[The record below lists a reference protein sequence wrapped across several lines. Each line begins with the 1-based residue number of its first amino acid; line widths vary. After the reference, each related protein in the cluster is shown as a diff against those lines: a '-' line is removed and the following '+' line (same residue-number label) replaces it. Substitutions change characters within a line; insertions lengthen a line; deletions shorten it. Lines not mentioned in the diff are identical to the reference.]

1 MAGRP
6 TDTADRPTTPG
17 GGGGVGTS
25 PAAASTLASTLNES
39 TPYAFSPTLSISA
52 GTVGGTWS
60 TVITRA
66 SDAGAVTV
74 TGSTTTTPTAT
85 LTAAT
90 PANGDAFACTSTYTD
105 PDGLTDAVETTVRM
119 SGTSAARVVLAAD
132 PADQVKA
139 SGTTSSTAATFTS
152 PTGGSGAFSPVVTLE
167 QVRGSGAALA
177 GSGAGP
183 ITVNSLEDND
193 IARVVCTW
201 TDDAGVSQ
209 QSVNTYDVAVKAQ
222 AQDPTGGT
230 GTAVRQQLLAHYDLT
245 AYAGSAQDFIALGD
259 GAQTIAGVE
268 LIGGGDLDFS
278 TSATA
283 NATTY
288 GITNDA
294 AGLVYVSNSDAAP
307 PNFYIDIKNEL
318 AASGDDF
325 VEVIAVFAVVDLPTN
340 KILTLYSK
348 KATGGNNGDARTD
361 IRYTGSHT
369 EIRVA
374 RRGSSNWSNGS
385 YATLEAGA
393 ESTQIRVSLSGYDDA
408 FFARADTGAGL
419 DAPNRLTLSKRGR
432 LRTLNSAASSHTTN
446 HYDAGRVMQIQGQTG
461 VSVRLIRV
469 LVYGGTV

>member
-1 MAGRP
+1 M
-6 TDTADRPTTPG
+6 
-17 GGGGVGTS
+17 
-25 PAAASTLASTLNES
+25 
-39 TPYAFSPTLSISA
+39 
-52 GTVGGTWS
+52 
-60 TVITRA
+60 
-66 SDAGAVTV
+66 
-74 TGSTTTTPTAT
+74 
-85 LTAAT
+85 
-90 PANGDAFACTSTYTD
+90 
-105 PDGLTDAVETTVRM
+105 
-119 SGTSAARVVLAAD
+119 
-132 PADQVKA
+132 
-139 SGTTSSTAATFTS
+139 
-152 PTGGSGAFSPVVTLE
+152 VTLE

-230 GTAVRQQLLAHYDLT
+230 GTAVRQQLLAHY
-245 AYAGSAQDFIALGD
+245 ALGD

-348 KATGGNNGDARTD
+348 KATG
-361 IRYTGSHT
+361 SP
-369 EIRVA
+369 
-374 RRGSSNWSNGS
+374 
-385 YATLEAGA
+385 
-393 ESTQIRVSLSGYDDA
+393 
-408 FFARADTGAGL
+408 GAGH
-419 DAPNRLTLSKRGR
+419 RTGR
-432 LRTLNSAASSHTTN
+432 TAATPRWKQAQSPPRSA
-446 HYDAGRVMQIQGQTG
+446 YR
-461 VSVRLIRV
+461 
-469 LVYGGTV
+469 